1 MTHLCSYYL
10 ATWKTAS
17 CCTGALPACAMLPTG
32 MVHSFPSARPLTNVL
47 LQAIILEQDPVR
59 SRTALS
65 TKKLEPTPGDML
77 RNPKKVFDMA
87 EEMAAD
93 FRKRMAEAENSA
105 RDVTGSYDQSY
116 AAPAALS

>member
-1 MTHLCSYYL
+1 MHCF
-10 ATWKTAS
+10 K
-17 CCTGALPACAMLPTG
+17 
-32 MVHSFPSARPLTNVL
+32 VHCFLLSARPLTDFL

-105 RDVTGSYDQSY
+105 RDVTGAYDQAY